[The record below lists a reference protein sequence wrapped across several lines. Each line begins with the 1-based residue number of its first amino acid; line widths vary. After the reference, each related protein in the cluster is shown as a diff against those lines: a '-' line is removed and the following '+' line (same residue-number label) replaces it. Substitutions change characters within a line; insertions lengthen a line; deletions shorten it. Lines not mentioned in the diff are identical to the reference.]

1 MGRGEE
7 RGRCAFVMGWQVVV
21 SLTAMGHRR
30 RTQRTLA
37 CQQGLGL
44 DRYVAWGKGS
54 KVTPSI
60 KVASIG
66 CEPTHPTP
74 PTPGMLTQT
83 VVDVDEEGTVAAA
96 VTGIMLTRSVAPQPE
111 PPVELT
117 FDRPFL
123 FIIRHVPSGVPVF
136 VGAVRAPPVAR

>member
-1 MGRGEE
+1 M
-7 RGRCAFVMGWQVVV
+7 
-21 SLTAMGHRR
+21 
-30 RTQRTLA
+30 
-37 CQQGLGL
+37 
-44 DRYVAWGKGS
+44 
-54 KVTPSI
+54 
-60 KVASIG
+60 KVASIV
-66 CEPTHPTP
+66 CKPSHPTP
-74 PTPGMLTQT
+74 CAHGVLLTQT

>member
-1 MGRGEE
+1 M
-7 RGRCAFVMGWQVVV
+7 
-21 SLTAMGHRR
+21 
-30 RTQRTLA
+30 
-37 CQQGLGL
+37 
-44 DRYVAWGKGS
+44 
-54 KVTPSI
+54 
-60 KVASIG
+60 KVASIV
-66 CEPTHPTP
+66 CKPTHT
-74 PTPGMLTQT
+74 TPGAPGTLLTQT